1 MALDL
6 QPGAIFASDFRI
18 VRPLSE
24 GGMGSVYVVEQLS
37 TGAQRALKLMKKE
50 LVADATLRD
59 RFLQEA
65 RVGARIASDHVVQV
79 ISAGIDASTNVPWL
93 VMELLVGEE
102 VDQRIKRAG
111 PLSRAEVL
119 EVARQL
125 SHALGAAH
133 AMGVVHRDLKP
144 NNLFLAQAR
153 TAGAPFSVK
162 VLDFGIA
169 KILEDANASGTMA
182 IGTPLWMAPE
192 QTEKKGQVAPGTDVW
207 AVGLIVFYLLTGK
220 IYWAAA
226 AGPSTSMQTL
236 LREMLFEPIVAP
248 SQRAAELGVG
258 HLLPQGFDAWF
269 LRVVERDLARR
280 ESDVRRA
287 LAALEPMLQSG
298 PQTYA
303 AAPVPFSAQPMQPS
317 AMQPSA
323 MQPSAMPSAPPA
335 AHPSGPIPTPA
346 VAAATG
352 SPFALTPQTAPAQ
365 PERRSALGVLLG
377 VGALVLLAGGGTGA
391 YLLLG
396 DDKKKPKKK
405 KSSDDDEDDDETKSA
420 HEPTVSDADKQK
432 AARAADCATIA
443 AFEKQIEQTMAL
455 LDQDEPTPEQLDGY
469 AVVIQ
474 GLGKRARELGLQTTE
489 AKSLAE
495 RAARSLDDTAST
507 VHALATGMRTQNRDA
522 VMKAANR
529 VQELQKEYEA
539 IDRDGAALCPAE
551 P

>member
-1 MALDL
+1 MSLDL

-18 VRPLSE
+18 VRALSE

-50 LVADATLRD
+50 LVADPTLRD

-79 ISAGIDASTNVPWL
+79 IYAGIDAGTNVPWL

-111 PLSRAEVL
+111 PLSRGEVV

-153 TAGAPFSVK
+153 TAGTPFSVK

-192 QTEKKGQVAPGTDVW
+192 QTEKRGHVGPGTDVW

-258 HLLPQGFDAWF
+258 HLLPPGFDAWF

-280 ESDVRRA
+280 EPDVRRA
-287 LAALEPMLQSG
+287 LSALEPILQSG
-298 PQTYA
+298 AQTYA
-303 AAPVPFSAQPMQPS
+303 AAPAPFTAPPGHS
-317 AMQPSA
+317 AMQPS
-323 MQPSAMPSAPPA
+323 PSAMHPTPPT

-352 SPFALTPQTAPAQ
+352 SPYTHTPQPAPAQ

-377 VGALVLLAGGGTGA
+377 VGALVLLAGGGGGA
-391 YLLLG
+391 YLLFG
-396 DDKKKPKKK
+396 DDKKRPKKK
-405 KSSDDDEDDDETKSA
+405 KSSDDEDDDDETKSSE
-420 HEPTVSDADKQK
+420 EPTVSDADKQK

-455 LDQDEPTPEQLDGY
+455 LDQDEPSADQLDGY

-474 GLGKRARELGLQTTE
+474 GLARRARELDLSTAE
-489 AKSLAE
+489 AKALAE
-495 RAARSLDDTAST
+495 RAGRSLDDTAST
-507 VHALATGMRTQNRDA
+507 VHALAAGMRTQNQQA
-522 VMKAANR
+522 VMNAANR

-539 IDRDGAALCPAE
+539 IDQAGAALCPAE